1 MPNTI
6 RHKRSATA
14 SAAPAAASLVAGEL
28 AVNTAD
34 GRVYTKQDSGTVV
47 DIAQAILA
55 TGQTIVAA
63 AGSATAPSVA
73 FTGDTNTGTYSPGAD
88 QWAVTTGG
96 TQRLHITSTGDV
108 GIGTA
113 ANATVRLNAYQTAT
127 NQNGYVTH
135 QVFADPV
142 STANGAYAHFGA
154 YYILRTDVLAGI
166 TDTGAK
172 RGIFA
177 STIRNN
183 KATNNTDAGT
193 LTFLRGAE
201 FQYGHGVQNTAIT
214 PTTTAVTGVF
224 LSPLAGYGT
233 ITDMYDLYIAGPA
246 HNLGTVGNHYAIYQ
260 AGTASRSFFAGNV
273 GIGAN
278 RTSPASALDVNG
290 SVTTALGSVSAP
302 ALTFTGD
309 SNTGI
314 YSPGADQVGLVT
326 GGVSRLSVNATG
338 VVAIPGTGTS
348 YFQVD
353 ASGDVRI
360 GNLAPTNSLRYLDIA
375 NSDTGTGSGA
385 IIRLITQNSG
395 GTSNISADIV
405 KYRNGGFY
413 INNNETTAAGFIAFQ
428 VGGTEDMRIT
438 QAGFVGIGRTA
449 PASALDVNGVITSS
463 AGSAAAPAIS
473 FTGDTNT
480 GIFSPGADQLSLVTG
495 GVSRI
500 TVAANGLVTTTGDL
514 TCNGTLR
521 TLVGLQSSGGRA
533 LFRAVNEAYAVG
545 SAYSAT
551 SGAVYFGAANE
562 SATPDAQISSAGGGA
577 LMYLQNGGNVGI
589 GTTSPSQR
597 LDVNGSVRVAGN
609 ISRTGASAATDLGL
623 YSETASNWIRLAC
636 NAGDIRFFV
645 DAAAGN
651 QFQGGTA
658 AAILNSA
665 GNFGIGGVTPTC
677 RMDIQ
682 ATSTIA
688 NGTWAGGTDFVR
700 LFAGSGSAFSE
711 QSIAFQESGGNVGA
725 RIGVKNQGNGGYDII
740 FANRDNSSLT
750 STFAER
756 MRIRATGN
764 VGIGTA
770 NPASALEVVGTTTLT
785 GELKTT
791 HYTESVVAIGNSG
804 TTQTLAL
811 TSGTVQTCTLTGNCT
826 FTMPTATAGK
836 SFVMLLKTGAGSFTA
851 TFTGV
856 KWPGNVAPT
865 ITATA
870 AKLEVIS
877 FIADGTNWYGNIS
890 QNYTP

>member
-14 SAAPAAASLVAGEL
+14 SAAPVAASLVAGEL

-142 STANGAYAHFGA
+142 STANGAYSHFGA
-154 YYILRTDVLAGI
+154 YYVLRTDVAAGV

-172 RGIFA
+172 RGFFA
-177 STIRNN
+177 SVVRNN
-183 KATNNTDAGT
+183 KATNGTDAGT

-201 FQYGHGVQNTAIT
+201 LQYGHGLQNTAIT
-214 PTTTAVTGVF
+214 PTTTAVTGLF
-224 LSPLAGYGT
+224 MSPLAGYGT
-233 ITDMYDLYIAGPA
+233 ITDMYDLYIAGPVYNNA
-246 HNLGTVGNHYAIYQ
+246 TVGNHYAIFQ
-260 AGTASRSFFAGNV
+260 AGTSVRNYFAGNV

-395 GTSNISADIV
+395 GTSNTSADIV

-521 TLVGLQSSGGRA
+521 TLVGLQSSGGRS
-533 LFRAVNEAYAVG
+533 LFRAVNEPYAVG

-562 SATPDAQISSAGGGA
+562 SATPDAQISASGGGA
-577 LMYLQNGGNVGI
+577 LMYLQNAGNVGI
-589 GTTSPSQR
+589 GTTTP
-597 LDVNGSVRVAGN
+597 GSKLEVAGSAT
-609 ISRTGASAATDLGL
+609 ITGVVTVSAGSAAAPAIVPT
-623 YSETASNWIRLAC
+623 
-636 NAGDIRFFV
+636 GDTNTGRFHP
-645 DAAAGN
+645 AA
-651 QFQGGTA
+651 
-658 AAILNSA
+658 
-665 GNFGIGGVTPTC
+665 
-677 RMDIQ
+677 D
-682 ATSTIA
+682 TIA
-688 NGTWAGGTDFVR
+688 WATNGT
-700 LFAGSGSAFSE
+700 
-711 QSIAFQESGGNVGA
+711 
-725 RIGVKNQGNGGYDII
+725 
-740 FANRDNSSLT
+740 
-750 STFAER
+750 ER
-756 MRIRATGN
+756 MR
-764 VGIGTA
+764 V
-770 NPASALEVVGTTTLT
+770 ASDGAVSIA
-785 GELKTT
+785 GEFKPT

>member
-73 FTGDTNTGTYSPGAD
+73 FTGDSNTGTYSPGAD

-142 STANGAYAHFGA
+142 STANGAYSHFGA
-154 YYILRTDVLAGI
+154 YYVLRTDVAAGV

-172 RGIFA
+172 RGFFA
-177 STIRNN
+177 SVVRNN
-183 KATNNTDAGT
+183 KATNGTDAGT

-201 FQYGHGVQNTAIT
+201 LQYGHGLQNTALT
-214 PTTTAVTGVF
+214 PTTTAVTGLF
-224 LSPLAGYGT
+224 MSPLAGYGT
-233 ITDMYDLYIAGPA
+233 ITDMYDLYIAGPVYNNA
-246 HNLGTVGNHYAIYQ
+246 TVGNHYAIFQ
-260 AGTASRSFFAGNV
+260 AGTTVRNYFAGNV

-326 GGVSRLSVNATG
+326 GGVSRLSANATG

-375 NSDTGTGSGA
+375 NTDTGTGSGA
-385 IIRLITQNSG
+385 IIRLITQNSA
-395 GTSNISADIV
+395 GTSNTSADIV

-413 INNNETTAAGFIAFQ
+413 INNNETTASGFIAFQ

-480 GIFSPGADQLSLVTG
+480 GIFSPGADQVSVVTG
-495 GVSRI
+495 GVARVVVS
-500 TVAANGLVTTTGDL
+500 AAGRTT
-514 TCNGTLR
+514 
-521 TLVGLQSSGGRA
+521 
-533 LFRAVNEAYAVG
+533 FRVDSQPYAVG
-545 SAYSAT
+545 AGYSST
-551 SGAVYFGAANE
+551 SGLVYFGAANE

-623 YSETASNWIRLAC
+623 YSETPSNWIRLAC

-665 GNFGIGGVTPTC
+665 GNFGIGTTTPGSKLEVAGSATITGVVTVSAGSAAAPAIVPTGDTNTG
-677 RMDIQ
+677 RFHPAAD
-682 ATSTIA
+682 TIA
-688 NGTWAGGTDFVR
+688 WATNGT
-700 LFAGSGSAFSE
+700 
-711 QSIAFQESGGNVGA
+711 
-725 RIGVKNQGNGGYDII
+725 
-740 FANRDNSSLT
+740 
-750 STFAER
+750 ER
-756 MRIRATGN
+756 MR
-764 VGIGTA
+764 V
-770 NPASALEVVGTTTLT
+770 ASDGAVSIA
-785 GELKTT
+785 GEFKPT

>member
-63 AGSATAPSVA
+63 AGSATAPSAAFTGDSNTGTYSPGADQWAVTTGGVQRIYVGATGSVGIGTAAPNNLLVVSAVDTTNSLTNAVA
-73 FTGDTNTGTYSPGAD
+73 AITLVCANSGAFGRTTNLNFNQGDSAAGQRLATIAGVYTTFNTSVGGALAFCTADGTGAVPERMRLTATGNLGIGTTAPASALDVNGVVTTALGSATAPAQTFTGDTNTGTYSPGAD

-142 STANGAYAHFGA
+142 STANGAYSHFGA
-154 YYILRTDVLAGI
+154 YYVLRTDVAAGV

-172 RGIFA
+172 RGFFA
-177 STIRNN
+177 SVVRNN
-183 KATNNTDAGT
+183 KATNGTDAGT

-201 FQYGHGVQNTAIT
+201 LQYGHGLQNTAIT
-214 PTTTAVTGVF
+214 PTTTAVTGLF
-224 LSPLAGYGT
+224 MSPLAGYGT
-233 ITDMYDLYIAGPA
+233 ITDMYDLYIAGPVYNNA
-246 HNLGTVGNHYAIYQ
+246 TVGNHYAIFQ
-260 AGTASRSFFAGNV
+260 AGTTVRNYFAGNV
-273 GIGAN
+273 GIGAA

-290 SVTTALGSVSAP
+290 AVTHALGSASAP
-302 ALTFTGD
+302 TVTFTGD

-314 YSPGADQVGLVT
+314 
-326 GGVSRLSVNATG
+326 
-338 VVAIPGTGTS
+338 
-348 YFQVD
+348 F
-353 ASGDVRI
+353 
-360 GNLAPTNSLRYLDIA
+360 
-375 NSDTGTGSGA
+375 
-385 IIRLITQNSG
+385 
-395 GTSNISADIV
+395 SA
-405 KYRNGGFY
+405 
-413 INNNETTAAGFIAFQ
+413 
-428 VGGTEDMRIT
+428 
-438 QAGFVGIGRTA
+438 
-449 PASALDVNGVITSS
+449 
-463 AGSAAAPAIS
+463 
-473 FTGDTNT
+473 
-480 GIFSPGADQLSLVTG
+480 GADQLNLVTG

-521 TLVGLQSSGGRA
+521 ALVGLQSSGGRS
-533 LFRAVNEAYAVG
+533 LFRAVNEPYAVG

-562 SATPDAQISSAGGGA
+562 SATPDAQISAAGGGA
-577 LMYLQNGGNVGI
+577 LMYLQNAGNVGI
-589 GTTSPSQR
+589 GTTTP
-597 LDVNGSVRVAGN
+597 GSKLEVAGSAT
-609 ISRTGASAATDLGL
+609 ITGVVTVSAGSAAAPAIVPT
-623 YSETASNWIRLAC
+623 
-636 NAGDIRFFV
+636 GDTNTGRFHP
-645 DAAAGN
+645 AA
-651 QFQGGTA
+651 
-658 AAILNSA
+658 
-665 GNFGIGGVTPTC
+665 
-677 RMDIQ
+677 D
-682 ATSTIA
+682 TIA
-688 NGTWAGGTDFVR
+688 WATNGT
-700 LFAGSGSAFSE
+700 
-711 QSIAFQESGGNVGA
+711 
-725 RIGVKNQGNGGYDII
+725 
-740 FANRDNSSLT
+740 
-750 STFAER
+750 ER
-756 MRIRATGN
+756 MRVAADGAVSIA
-764 VGIGTA
+764 
-770 NPASALEVVGTTTLT
+770 
-785 GELKTT
+785 GEFKPT

-836 SFVMLLKTGAGSFTA
+836 SFVMLLRTGAGSFTA

>member
-1 MPNTI
+1 VPNTI

-63 AGSATAPSVA
+63 AGSATASSVA
-73 FTGDTNTGTYSPGAD
+73 FTGDSNTGTYSPGADQWAVTTGGVQRIYVGATGSVGIGTAAPNNLLVVSAADTTNSLTNAVAAITLVCANSGAFGRTTNLNFNQGDSNAGQRLATIAGVYTTFNTSVGGALAFCTADGTGAVPERMRLTANGNLGIGTTAPASALDVNGVVTTALGSATAPAQTFTGDTNTGTYSPGAD
-88 QWAVTTGG
+88 QWAVTTAGG
-96 TQRLHITSTGDV
+96 QRLHINSTGDV
-108 GIGTA
+108 GISTTA
-113 ANATVRLNAYQTAT
+113 GPTVRLNCYQTAT

-142 STANGAYAHFGA
+142 STSNGAYAHFGA

-201 FQYGHGVQNTAIT
+201 FQYGHGVQNTAIA

-290 SVTTALGSVSAP
+290 AVTHALGSASAP
-302 ALTFTGD
+302 AVTFTGD
-309 SNTGI
+309 S
-314 YSPGADQVGLVT
+314 
-326 GGVSRLSVNATG
+326 
-338 VVAIPGTGTS
+338 
-348 YFQVD
+348 
-353 ASGDVRI
+353 
-360 GNLAPTNSLRYLDIA
+360 
-375 NSDTGTGSGA
+375 
-385 IIRLITQNSG
+385 
-395 GTSNISADIV
+395 
-405 KYRNGGFY
+405 
-413 INNNETTAAGFIAFQ
+413 
-428 VGGTEDMRIT
+428 
-438 QAGFVGIGRTA
+438 
-449 PASALDVNGVITSS
+449 
-463 AGSAAAPAIS
+463 
-473 FTGDTNT
+473 NT
-480 GIFSPGADQLSLVTG
+480 GIFSPGADQLNLVTG

-500 TVAANGLVTTTGDL
+500 TVAANGLVTTTSDL

-521 TLVGLQSSGGRA
+521 ALVGLQSSGGRS
-533 LFRAVNEAYAVG
+533 LFRAVNEPYAVG

-623 YSETASNWIRLAC
+623 YSETPSNWIRLAC

-665 GNFGIGGVTPTC
+665 GNFGIGTTTPGSKLEVAGSATITGVVTVSAGSAAAPAIVPTGDTNTG
-677 RMDIQ
+677 RFHPAAD
-682 ATSTIA
+682 TIA
-688 NGTWAGGTDFVR
+688 WATNGT
-700 LFAGSGSAFSE
+700 
-711 QSIAFQESGGNVGA
+711 
-725 RIGVKNQGNGGYDII
+725 
-740 FANRDNSSLT
+740 
-750 STFAER
+750 ER
-756 MRIRATGN
+756 MR
-764 VGIGTA
+764 V
-770 NPASALEVVGTTTLT
+770 ASDGAVSIA
-785 GELKTT
+785 GEFKPT

-804 TTQTLAL
+804 TTRTLAL

-836 SFVMLLKTGAGSFTA
+836 SFVMLLRTGTGSFTA

>member
-63 AGSATAPSVA
+63 AGSATAPSAAFTGDSNTGTYSPGADQWAVTTGGVQRIYVGATGSVGIGTAAPNNLLVVSAVDTTNSLTNAVA
-73 FTGDTNTGTYSPGAD
+73 AITLVCANSGAFGRTTNLNFNQGDSAAGQRLATIAGVYTTFNTSVGGALAFCTADGTGAVPERMRLTATGNLGIGTTAPASALDVNGVVTTALGSATAPAQTFTGDTNTGTYSPGAD

-142 STANGAYAHFGA
+142 STANGAYSHFGA
-154 YYILRTDVLAGI
+154 YYVLRTDVAAGV

-172 RGIFA
+172 RGFFA
-177 STIRNN
+177 SVVRNN
-183 KATNNTDAGT
+183 KATNGTDAGT

-201 FQYGHGVQNTAIT
+201 LQYGHGLQNTAIT
-214 PTTTAVTGVF
+214 PTTTAVTGLF
-224 LSPLAGYGT
+224 MSPLAGYGT
-233 ITDMYDLYIAGPA
+233 ITDMYDLYIAGPVYNNA
-246 HNLGTVGNHYAIYQ
+246 TVGNHYAIFQ
-260 AGTASRSFFAGNV
+260 AGTTVRNYFAGNV
-273 GIGAN
+273 GIGAA

-290 SVTTALGSVSAP
+290 AVTHALGSASAP
-302 ALTFTGD
+302 TVTFTGD

-314 YSPGADQVGLVT
+314 
-326 GGVSRLSVNATG
+326 
-338 VVAIPGTGTS
+338 
-348 YFQVD
+348 F
-353 ASGDVRI
+353 
-360 GNLAPTNSLRYLDIA
+360 
-375 NSDTGTGSGA
+375 
-385 IIRLITQNSG
+385 
-395 GTSNISADIV
+395 SA
-405 KYRNGGFY
+405 
-413 INNNETTAAGFIAFQ
+413 
-428 VGGTEDMRIT
+428 
-438 QAGFVGIGRTA
+438 
-449 PASALDVNGVITSS
+449 
-463 AGSAAAPAIS
+463 
-473 FTGDTNT
+473 
-480 GIFSPGADQLSLVTG
+480 GADQLNLVTG

-521 TLVGLQSSGGRA
+521 ALVGLQSSGGRS
-533 LFRAVNEAYAVG
+533 LFRAVNEPYAVG

-562 SATPDAQISSAGGGA
+562 SATPDAQISAAGGGA
-577 LMYLQNGGNVGI
+577 LMYLQNAGNVGI
-589 GTTSPSQR
+589 GTTTP
-597 LDVNGSVRVAGN
+597 GSKLEVAGSATITGVVRVSAG
-609 ISRTGASAATDLGL
+609 SAAAPAIVPT
-623 YSETASNWIRLAC
+623 
-636 NAGDIRFFV
+636 GDTNTGRFHP
-645 DAAAGN
+645 AA
-651 QFQGGTA
+651 
-658 AAILNSA
+658 
-665 GNFGIGGVTPTC
+665 
-677 RMDIQ
+677 D
-682 ATSTIA
+682 TIA
-688 NGTWAGGTDFVR
+688 WATNGT
-700 LFAGSGSAFSE
+700 
-711 QSIAFQESGGNVGA
+711 
-725 RIGVKNQGNGGYDII
+725 
-740 FANRDNSSLT
+740 
-750 STFAER
+750 ER
-756 MRIRATGN
+756 MRVAADGAVSIA
-764 VGIGTA
+764 
-770 NPASALEVVGTTTLT
+770 
-785 GELKTT
+785 GEFKPT